1 VSATPNGLAG
11 KHLLLGVSGSIAAF
25 KAVVLT
31 SELVKLGATVDVLMT
46 PAATRFVQPLSFSA
60 LTHRPV
66 LVDLFAASE
75 QPIPHVQLGVS
86 AQALVVAPATAD
98 CLAGLALGLGHDA
111 LLATALSS
119 RAPLVLA
126 PAMETQMYEHPA
138 TQQNIETLRRRG
150 ATVVEPAAGR
160 LASGRIGRGR
170 MAEPAEIVETLQLL
184 LIRTLDLQGR
194 RVVVTAGGTQEPIDP
209 VRYIGNR
216 SSGKMGFAVAEA
228 ARDRGAEVILISG
241 PTALAPPAGVQLRPI
256 TSARDLEAAIH
267 QAVVGAAAI
276 VMAAAV
282 ADYRVDQ
289 AADHKLKRTG
299 DDVILRLMPNPDII
313 AGLTQ
318 AGLIKIGF
326 AAETDDLLA
335 NAQSKLVRKGLDLIV
350 ANDVSSPGSGF
361 GTDTNQ
367 VTLISTTSVETLP
380 LLAKREVAE
389 RVLDRLVAI
398 LAGR

>member
-138 TQQNIETLRRRG
+138 TQQNLETLRRRG